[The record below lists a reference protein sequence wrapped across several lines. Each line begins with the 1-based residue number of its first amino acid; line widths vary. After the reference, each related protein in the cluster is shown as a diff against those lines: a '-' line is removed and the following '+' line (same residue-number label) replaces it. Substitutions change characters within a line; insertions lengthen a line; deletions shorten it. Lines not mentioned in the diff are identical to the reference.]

1 MSLPLVRVVGLGPG
15 DESHVTTRTWEL
27 LHQAPVVR
35 LRTRVHPAAR
45 TLTLPSYDD
54 WYEEA
59 DSFETLYERI
69 VDDVVALAV
78 SSPSGEVV
86 YAVPGSPLVAEHTVE
101 LLRTRADVR
110 VVCEP
115 AVSVIDVACAAVGV
129 DPMSAGLRIVD
140 ALDGTEPFRGPGP
153 LLILQTY
160 APEVLAT
167 VADRLYPDTTVLVV
181 HHGGLDDEQ
190 VVEMAAR
197 DLPRFAAA
205 DHLTSLW
212 VPGLRTAGEAADDL
226 VTFMHRLREE
236 CPWDQEQT
244 HASLTRHLVEETYEA
259 LDALENLAAM
269 IERGEE
275 DEVIVAHAEEELGD
289 LLFQVLFHA
298 ELGAEEER
306 FTFATIA
313 DAVRDKLTQRHPHVF
328 GDVQVSSADEVA
340 ANWEVLKQKEKG
352 RSSVLDGIA
361 WQLPALAL
369 HAKVA
374 KKAQRLGVDERV
386 VLDGGD
392 ETIETRLVS
401 DVVSVLQRAS
411 DEGVDLEGAL
421 RGYVLRLR
429 DAIRAIE
436 ETSEKS

>member
-27 LHQAPVVR
+27 LNQAPVVR

-190 VVEMAAR
+190 VVVLYQR
-197 DLPRFAAA
+197 THVVHA
-205 DHLTSLW
+205 DH
-212 VPGLRTAGEAADDL
+212 RRDGEAA
-226 VTFMHRLREE
+226 RN
-236 CPWDQEQT
+236 
-244 HASLTRHLVEETYEA
+244 Y
-259 LDALENLAAM
+259 
-269 IERGEE
+269 
-275 DEVIVAHAEEELGD
+275 
-289 LLFQVLFHA
+289 
-298 ELGAEEER
+298 
-306 FTFATIA
+306 
-313 DAVRDKLTQRHPHVF
+313 
-328 GDVQVSSADEVA
+328 
-340 ANWEVLKQKEKG
+340 G
-352 RSSVLDGIA
+352 RM
-361 WQLPALAL
+361 
-369 HAKVA
+369 
-374 KKAQRLGVDERV
+374 
-386 VLDGGD
+386 
-392 ETIETRLVS
+392 
-401 DVVSVLQRAS
+401 
-411 DEGVDLEGAL
+411 
-421 RGYVLRLR
+421 
-429 DAIRAIE
+429 
-436 ETSEKS
+436 